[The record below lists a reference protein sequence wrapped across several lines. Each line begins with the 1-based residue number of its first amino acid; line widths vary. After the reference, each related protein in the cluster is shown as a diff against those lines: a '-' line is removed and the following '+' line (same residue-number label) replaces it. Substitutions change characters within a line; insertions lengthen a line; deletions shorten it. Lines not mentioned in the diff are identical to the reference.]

1 MLLFLSSRPLI
12 RRGCYDIYSALSRRT
27 PASSRN
33 SIPRFRTAT
42 TSHEYFLF
50 YFPFDS
56 RKSVKPISFF
66 VIESNEGIRIVKG
79 NDGWK
84 NESELALDHYTK

>member
-12 RRGCYDIYSALSRRT
+12 RRGCYDIYSVLSRRT

-66 VIESNEGIRIVKG
+66 VIEGIRIVKG
-79 NDGWK
+79 NDGWKRK